1 MSRRTGPWGHELSA
15 RCSSTGE
22 VRAVHAAARAA
33 MTKTAPR
40 SRRIEL
46 LLNTLVG
53 ERYARRSL
61 LAELV
66 EELATETDGSEAVR
80 AGRALLER
88 LDAGMDEVEFD
99 GCVEELIA
107 MTRTISGEPAAPN
120 YSAPASL
127 EEPAASLA
135 RLPVSN

>member
-1 MSRRTGPWGHELSA
+1 
-15 RCSSTGE
+15 
-22 VRAVHAAARAA
+22 

-40 SRRIEL
+40 SKRIEL
-46 LLNTLVG
+46 LLNTLLG

-80 AGRALLER
+80 ASRALLER

-107 MTRTISGEPAAPN
+107 MTRTLSGEPAASQPT
-120 YSAPASL
+120 YPPASL
-127 EEPAASLA
+127 DEPPAASLGR
-135 RLPVSN
+135 RLPASN